1 MCIFPSGRSTPGRG
15 VVLLLHSRH
24 WRAGRPTLNSVSSTF
39 HPTEFSPPRRL
50 NGKEAPK
57 IWFRSCVLYTGRVG
71 YSQKQMDGTNFK
83 KQNKDVS
90 RCWCASTFVIS
101 FPFVLRRI
109 DNWLEIHSIYWA
121 LAACLIPHPWTI
133 KIPNCQN
140 SPSLSRI
147 SNDVFLDPCSNV
159 HLRFYVHLFPRP
171 VFSLL

>member
-1 MCIFPSGRSTPGRG
+1 MNIQNQRQVEKEKEGCVNIPPMCIFPSGRSTPGRG

-83 KQNKDVS
+83 KQNKDVR
-90 RCWCASTFVIS
+90 RCRCSLTFAIS

-109 DNWLEIHSIYWA
+109 DNWLENHSIY
-121 LAACLIPHPWTI
+121 
-133 KIPNCQN
+133 
-140 SPSLSRI
+140 
-147 SNDVFLDPCSNV
+147 
-159 HLRFYVHLFPRP
+159 
-171 VFSLL
+171 